1 VSALAVENPSVP
13 ARAQERPQRFLPIAG
28 ILFGVLLATALWLT
42 SKEPSDTASAKQVFS
57 YWSAHGG
64 GKMWL
69 SILGLELAAVL
80 LLVFGAALRGAI
92 RSSEGGMATY
102 SSLVF
107 GGAILA
113 AMGFATT
120 SILPAAAGRAAADK
134 AAQPGAQTAVYAI
147 EQLRSWDWLMWT
159 PGFTVMMVAT
169 GLGGLRTLALPKPL
183 SWAAILLG
191 VALFTPLGFFAFF
204 VLPLW
209 MITTGIVLYRRQ
221 RAVAAARPAFA
232 AN

>member
-1 VSALAVENPSVP
+1 MSAIAV
-13 ARAQERPQRFLPIAG
+13 ERPQRFLPITG
-28 ILFGVLLATALWLT
+28 ILFGVLLALALWLT
-42 SKEPSDTASAKQVFS
+42 SKEPSDTASAKQVFA
-57 YWSAHGG
+57 YWSTHGG

-80 LLVFGAALRGAI
+80 LVTFGAALRAAI
-92 RSSEGGMATY
+92 RSVEGATATY

-134 AAQPGAQTAVYAI
+134 AAEPGAQTAVYAI

-159 PGFTVMMVAT
+159 PGLTVMLVAA
-169 GLGGLRTLALPKPL
+169 GLGGLRAQALPRSL
-183 SWAAILLG
+183 SWAAIVLG
-191 VALFTPLGFFAFF
+191 VAFFTPLGFFAFF
-204 VLPLW
+204 ILPPW
-209 MITTGIVLYRRQ
+209 MITTGVALYRRQ
-221 RAVAAARPAFA
+221 RGVVAGVPA
-232 AN
+232 

>member
-1 VSALAVENPSVP
+1 MSAIAVESPTLNP
-13 ARAQERPQRFLPIAG
+13 ARAPERPQRFLPISG
-28 ILFGVLLATALWLT
+28 ILFGILLALALWLT
-42 SKEPSDTASAKQVFS
+42 SKEPGDTATAKQVFA
-57 YWSAHGG
+57 YWSDHGG

-80 LLVFGAALRGAI
+80 LVTFGAALRAAI
-92 RSSEGGMATY
+92 RSGEGATATY

-134 AAQPGAQTAVYAI
+134 AAEPGAQTAVYAI

-159 PGFTVMMVAT
+159 PGLTVMMVAA
-169 GLGGLRTLALPKPL
+169 GLGGLRTRALPKPL
-183 SWAAILLG
+183 SWTALVLG
-191 VALFTPLGFFAFF
+191 VAFFTPLGFFAFF
-204 VLPLW
+204 ILPPW
-209 MITTGIVLYRRQ
+209 MIATGVVLYRRQ
-221 RAVAAARPAFA
+221 RVVEVSVPA
-232 AN
+232 

>member
-1 VSALAVENPSVP
+1 VSATAVEIPTLNPAGAP
-13 ARAQERPQRFLPIAG
+13 ERRQRFLPIAG
-28 ILFGVLLATALWLT
+28 ILFGVLLALALWLT
-42 SKEPSDTASAKQVFS
+42 SKEPSDTATAKQVFA

-80 LLVFGAALRGAI
+80 LVTFGAALRAAI
-92 RSSEGGMATY
+92 RSGEGATSTY
-102 SSLVF
+102 SPLVF

-147 EQLRSWDWLMWT
+147 EQLRSWDWLLWT
-159 PGFTVMMVAT
+159 PGLTVMMVAA
-169 GLGGLRTLALPKPL
+169 GLGGLRTRALPKPL
-183 SWAAILLG
+183 SWTAVVLG
-191 VALFTPLGFFAFF
+191 VAFFTPLGFFAFF
-204 VLPLW
+204 ILPPW
-209 MITTGIVLYRRQ
+209 MIATGIVLYRRQ
-221 RAVAAARPAFA
+221 RVAEAGAPA
-232 AN
+232 

>member
-1 VSALAVENPSVP
+1 MSAIAVESPTLKP
-13 ARAQERPQRFLPIAG
+13 ARAPERRQRFLPISGVLFG
-28 ILFGVLLATALWLT
+28 ILLALALWLT
-42 SKEPSDTASAKQVFS
+42 SKEPGDTATAKQVFA
-57 YWSAHGG
+57 YWSDHGG

-80 LLVFGAALRGAI
+80 LVTFGAALRAAI
-92 RSSEGGMATY
+92 RSGEGATATY

-134 AAQPGAQTAVYAI
+134 AAEPGVQTAVYAI

-159 PGFTVMMVAT
+159 PGLTVMMVAA
-169 GLGGLRTLALPKPL
+169 GLGGLRTRALPKPL
-183 SWAAILLG
+183 SWTAVVLG
-191 VALFTPLGFFAFF
+191 VAFFTPLGFFAFF
-204 VLPLW
+204 ILPPW
-209 MITTGIVLYRRQ
+209 MIATGVVLYRRQ
-221 RAVAAARPAFA
+221 RVVEAGVPA
-232 AN
+232 

>member
-1 VSALAVENPSVP
+1 MSAIAVESPNLNP
-13 ARAQERPQRFLPIAG
+13 ARAPERPQRFLPISG
-28 ILFGVLLATALWLT
+28 ILFGILLALALWLT
-42 SKEPSDTASAKQVFS
+42 SKEPGDTATAKQVFA
-57 YWSAHGG
+57 YWSDHGG

-80 LLVFGAALRGAI
+80 LVTFGAALRAAI
-92 RSSEGGMATY
+92 RSGEGATATY

-134 AAQPGAQTAVYAI
+134 AAEPGAQTAVYAI

-159 PGFTVMMVAT
+159 PGLTVMMVAA
-169 GLGGLRTLALPKPL
+169 GLGGLRTRALPKPL
-183 SWAAILLG
+183 SWTALVLG
-191 VALFTPLGFFAFF
+191 VAFFTPLGFFAFF
-204 VLPLW
+204 ILPPW
-209 MITTGIVLYRRQ
+209 MIATGVVLYRRQ
-221 RAVAAARPAFA
+221 RVVEAGVPA
-232 AN
+232 

>member
-1 VSALAVENPSVP
+1 MSAIAVESPTVN
-13 ARAQERPQRFLPIAG
+13 RATAPERPQRFLPIAG
-28 ILFGVLLATALWLT
+28 ILFGILLAIALWLT

-80 LLVFGAALRGAI
+80 LVTFGAALRAAI
-92 RSSEGGMATY
+92 RSGEGAMATY

-113 AMGFATT
+113 AMGFAVT

-134 AAQPGAQTAVYAI
+134 AAEPGAQTAVYAI

-159 PGFTVMMVAT
+159 PGLTVMMVAA
-169 GLGGLRTLALPKPL
+169 GLGGLRTRALPKTL
-183 SWAAILLG
+183 SWAAVVLG
-191 VALFTPLGFFAFF
+191 VAFFTPLGFFAFF
-204 VLPLW
+204 ILPPW
-209 MITTGIVLYRRQ
+209 MIATGIALYRRQ
-221 RAVAAARPAFA
+221 RVVAAGVPA
-232 AN
+232 

>member
-1 VSALAVENPSVP
+1 VSAIAVESPTLNP
-13 ARAQERPQRFLPIAG
+13 ARAPERRQRFLPISGVLFG
-28 ILFGVLLATALWLT
+28 ILLALALWLT
-42 SKEPSDTASAKQVFS
+42 SKEPDDTATAKQVFA
-57 YWSAHGG
+57 YWSEHGG

-80 LLVFGAALRGAI
+80 LVTFGAALRAAI
-92 RSSEGGMATY
+92 RSGEGATATY

-134 AAQPGAQTAVYAI
+134 AAEPGVETAVYAI

-159 PGFTVMMVAT
+159 PGLTVMMVAA
-169 GLGGLRTLALPKPL
+169 GLGGLRTRALPKTL
-183 SWAAILLG
+183 SWTAVVLG
-191 VALFTPLGFFAFF
+191 VAFFTPLGFFAFF
-204 VLPLW
+204 ILPPW
-209 MITTGIVLYRRQ
+209 MIATGVVLYRRQ
-221 RAVAAARPAFA
+221 RVAAVGVTA
-232 AN
+232 

>member
-1 VSALAVENPSVP
+1 VSAITV
-13 ARAQERPQRFLPIAG
+13 ERPQRFLPITG
-28 ILFGVLLATALWLT
+28 ILFGVLLALALWLT
-42 SKEPSDTASAKQVFS
+42 SKEPSDTASAKQVFA
-57 YWSAHGG
+57 YWSSHGG

-80 LLVFGAALRGAI
+80 LVTFGAALRAAI
-92 RSSEGGMATY
+92 RSGEGATATY

-134 AAQPGAQTAVYAI
+134 AAEPGAQTAVYAI

-159 PGFTVMMVAT
+159 PGLTVMLVAA
-169 GLGGLRTLALPKPL
+169 GLGGLRAHALPRWV
-183 SWAAILLG
+183 SWTAIVLG
-191 VALFTPLGFFAFF
+191 VAFFTPLGFFAFF
-204 VLPLW
+204 ILPPW
-209 MITTGIVLYRRQ
+209 MIVTGVVLYRRQ
-221 RAVAAARPAFA
+221 RAVVVTSA
-232 AN
+232 

>member
-1 VSALAVENPSVP
+1 VSAIAVESPTLNP
-13 ARAQERPQRFLPIAG
+13 ARAPERPQRFLPISG
-28 ILFGVLLATALWLT
+28 ILFGILLALALWLT
-42 SKEPSDTASAKQVFS
+42 SKEPGDTATAKQVFA
-57 YWSAHGG
+57 YWSDHGG

-80 LLVFGAALRGAI
+80 LVTFGAALRAAI
-92 RSSEGGMATY
+92 RSGEGATATY

-134 AAQPGAQTAVYAI
+134 AAEPGAQTAVYAI

-159 PGFTVMMVAT
+159 PGLTVMMVAA
-169 GLGGLRTLALPKPL
+169 GLGGLRTRALPKPL
-183 SWAAILLG
+183 SWTALVLG
-191 VALFTPLGFFAFF
+191 VAFFTPLGFFAFF
-204 VLPLW
+204 ILPPW
-209 MITTGIVLYRRQ
+209 MIATGVVLYRRQ
-221 RAVAAARPAFA
+221 RVVEAGVPA
-232 AN
+232 

>member
-1 VSALAVENPSVP
+1 VSAIAVE
-13 ARAQERPQRFLPIAG
+13 RPKRFLPITG
-28 ILFGVLLATALWLT
+28 ILFGVLLALALWLT
-42 SKEPSDTASAKQVFS
+42 SKEPSDTASAKQVFA
-57 YWSAHGG
+57 YWSTHGG

-80 LLVFGAALRGAI
+80 LVTFGSALRAAI
-92 RSSEGGMATY
+92 RSGEGATATY

-134 AAQPGAQTAVYAI
+134 AAEPGAQTAVYAI

-159 PGFTVMMVAT
+159 PGLTVMLVAA
-169 GLGGLRTLALPKPL
+169 GLGGLRAHALPRSL
-183 SWAAILLG
+183 SWAAIVLG
-191 VALFTPLGFFAFF
+191 VAFFTPLGFFAFLI
-204 VLPLW
+204 LPPW
-209 MITTGIVLYRRQ
+209 MIVTGVVLYRRQ
-221 RAVAAARPAFA
+221 RGVVAGVPA
-232 AN
+232 

>member
-1 VSALAVENPSVP
+1 VSAIAVESPTLNP
-13 ARAQERPQRFLPIAG
+13 ARALERRQRFLPIAG
-28 ILFGVLLATALWLT
+28 ILFGILLALALWLT
-42 SKEPSDTASAKQVFS
+42 SKEPSDTATAKQVFA
-57 YWSAHGG
+57 YWSDHGG

-80 LLVFGAALRGAI
+80 LVTFGAALRAAI
-92 RSSEGGMATY
+92 RSGEGTTATY

-159 PGFTVMMVAT
+159 PGLTVMMVAA
-169 GLGGLRTLALPKPL
+169 GLGGLRTRALPKPL
-183 SWAAILLG
+183 SWTAVVLG
-191 VALFTPLGFFAFF
+191 VAFFTPLGFFAFF
-204 VLPLW
+204 ILPPW
-209 MITTGIVLYRRQ
+209 MIATGIVLYRRQ
-221 RAVAAARPAFA
+221 RIAEAGVSA
-232 AN
+232 